1 MSDHADN
8 SALTGYW
15 NAFIQG
21 DEQAFA
27 EIHKML
33 FAMLYN
39 YALKMQFGDE
49 ALSDDSVQELFIK
62 LWTKRDKLPE
72 VKSVRAYL
80 MTSLRRHILNNIRNR
95 HLAELKVRVS
105 RQPDIEFSQDE
116 IVMKKEEDSS
126 LHSKILELLNTLPK
140 RQKEV
145 IYLHYFAGMDHN
157 QIADVMGINYQ
168 SVSNLKQKAIEKMRG
183 AGLLELFLIISL
195 LYRSSHL

>member
-1 MSDHADN
+1 MADN
-8 SALTGYW
+8 SGNIDLNEYW
-15 NAFIQG
+15 RAFIRG

-27 EIHKML
+27 EIHKTL

-72 VKSVRAYL
+72 VKSVKAYL
-80 MTSLRRHILNNIRNR
+80 MTSLRRHILNSIRNR

-105 RQPDIEFSQDE
+105 WQPDIEFSHDE
-116 IVMKKEEDSS
+116 IVMKKEEDST
-126 LHSKILELLNTLPK
+126 LHQKILALLNTLPK

-145 IYLHYFAGMDHN
+145 IYLHYFAGIDHN
-157 QIADVMGINYQ
+157 QIAAVMGINYQ

-183 AGLLELFLIISL
+183 AGLLELFLIISV
-195 LYRSSHL
+195 LYRSTHS

>member
-1 MSDHADN
+1 MAEN
-8 SALTGYW
+8 SGNIDLNVCW
-15 NAFIQG
+15 QAFIQG

-49 ALSDDSVQELFIK
+49 ALSDDCVQELFIK
-62 LWTKRDKLPE
+62 LWTRREKLPE
-72 VKSVRAYL
+72 VKSVKAYM

-95 HLAELKVRVS
+95 HLAELKIRLS
-105 RQPDIEFSQDE
+105 KQPDIEFSHDE
-116 IVMKKEEDSS
+116 IVMKKEEDTK
-126 LHSKILELLNTLPK
+126 LHQKILELLNTLPK

-157 QIADVMGINYQ
+157 QIAAVMGINYQ
-168 SVSNLKQKAIEKMRG
+168 SVSNLKQKAIEKMRD
-183 AGLLELFLIISL
+183 AGLLQLFLIISA
-195 LYRSSHL
+195 LYRSTHF